1 MYIKCETSKGN
12 PSFVENNDLNACISS
27 IRLS

>member
-1 MYIKCETSKGN
+1 MYIKCEAFEGSL
-12 PSFVENNDLNACISS
+12 SFVENIDLDAHISS